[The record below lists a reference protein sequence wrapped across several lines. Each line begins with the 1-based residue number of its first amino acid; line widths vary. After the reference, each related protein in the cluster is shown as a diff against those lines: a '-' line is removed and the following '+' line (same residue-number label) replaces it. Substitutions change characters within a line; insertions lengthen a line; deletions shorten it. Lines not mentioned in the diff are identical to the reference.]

1 MEREKNRSSEKT
13 QSQCLMCTVQ
23 GLEIHPYPEQDLC
36 DLPPTFK
43 PGELFSRLSRLR
55 IFRFCRGTAAIADPT
70 RRWQEDFCRER
81 EERNIDKDLKGERI
95 HLASS
100 NLKTLLLFPC

>member
-36 DLPPTFK
+36 DLHPLSNLESFSAGSQGSEYFAFAEALQQLQIL
-43 PGELFSRLSRLR
+43 PGGGRQ
-55 IFRFCRGTAAIADPT
+55 IFA
-70 RRWQEDFCRER
+70 EKEKRER
-81 EERNIDKDLKGERI
+81 QTKI
-95 HLASS
+95 
-100 NLKTLLLFPC
+100 